1 MKNKHL
7 FIVLGVLLIVLLLVI
22 LLIIKTT
29 KLSKIEK
36 IKIEDTS
43 SDIMLFYEEI
53 DNKEVND
60 TDGYI
65 AYALEYSY
73 NVNDKSELTTK
84 EIKEL
89 IESKFNIKLEED
101 KINDVG
107 ITPYLLKKNISH
119 DPSEKKYS
127 IDKSILT
134 QQDIASIPIT
144 KYEITNIKKKGKK
157 YIVTYDKYVVK
168 NPYEIM
174 NYYSDLNVQSE
185 EEETTYD
192 TSEILNY
199 LTCKGKITS
208 VKKIL
213 TKDDLETLA
222 KKEKSIEIKYILV
235 DGNLKIDNSK

>member
-134 QQDIASIPIT
+134 QQDISEIPIT

>member
-119 DPSEKKYS
+119 DTSEKKYS

-134 QQDIASIPIT
+134 QQDISEIPIT

>member
-119 DPSEKKYS
+119 NPSEKKYS

>member
-53 DNKEVND
+53 DNKEVNY

-73 NVNDKSELTTK
+73 NLNDKSELTTK

>member
-1 MKNKHL
+1 MKKKQL
-7 FIVLGVLLIVLLLVI
+7 LIILGVLLVVVLLVI

-29 KLSKIEK
+29 KLSKFER

-43 SDIMLFYEEI
+43 KDVMLFYEEI
-53 DNKEVND
+53 DNKEID
-60 TDGYI
+60 GTDGYI

-73 NVNDKSELTTK
+73 NVNDKKELTTK

-89 IESKFNIKLEED
+89 IESKFNIELNED
-101 KINDVG
+101 KLNDVG

-134 QQDIASIPIT
+134 QQDIAEIPVIKYDIT
-144 KYEITNIKKKGKK
+144 KIDKKGKK
-157 YIVTYDKYVVK
+157 YVVTYDKYIVK

-185 EEETTYD
+185 EEETTYNTND
-192 TSEILNY
+192 IYNY
-199 LTCKGKITS
+199 LTCKGKVTS
-208 VKKIL
+208 VKDAINKDNIEKVGKVEKQI
-213 TKDDLETLA
+213 TITYIIKDDKLL
-222 KKEKSIEIKYILV
+222 
-235 DGNLKIDNSK
+235 IDENK